1 MNLLLT
7 LAFAAL
13 PDGLLFH
20 ASFEKDGKAAVA
32 QGNPQLFSAATY
44 KGSPAGQPG
53 LAAAPNVVLAPGAG
67 RNGSGALRFNAKNEN
82 AVYFEA
88 AKNVNFA
95 AGTISFWLRLDP
107 NKDLAPG
114 FCDPFQ
120 LTDKDYN
127 NSAIWVDFTKD
138 ERPRHFRLGVFGA
151 LKAWN
156 PTDAPPDKNPVFNN
170 RLVVHK
176 NPPFTASQW
185 THVVITHQGLGTP
198 AGTASLYLNGTLLG
212 TASKIPEAF
221 DWAPEKTKLRLGV
234 NYVGLFD
241 DLMVFN
247 RPLSAAEIKNLGA
260 N

>member
-1 MNLLLT
+1 MNLFLL

-20 ASFEKDGKAAVA
+20 ASFEKDGQATVA
-32 QGNPQLFSAATY
+32 KGNSQLFSAATY
-44 KGSPAGQPG
+44 KGDPAGKPG

-67 RNGSGALRFNAKNEN
+67 RNGSGALRFTAKNEN

-88 AKNVNFA
+88 AKNVNFS
-95 AGTISFWLRLDP
+95 AGTISFWLRLNP

-138 ERPRHFRLGVFGA
+138 ERPRYFRLGVFGA
-151 LKAWN
+151 LKAWS
-156 PTDAPPDKNPVFNN
+156 TSGIAPDKDPAFNN
-170 RLVVHK
+170 RLVVSK
-176 NPPFTASQW
+176 TPPFTGEKW
-185 THVVITHQGLGTP
+185 NHVAITHKGLGTP
-198 AGTASLYLNGTLLG
+198 GGTASLYVDGVLIGT
-212 TASKIPEAF
+212 TAKISEAF

-241 DLMVFN
+241 DLMIFD
-247 RPLSAAEIKNLGA
+247 RPLTAAEIKSLA

>member
-1 MNLLLT
+1 VNLLLL
-7 LAFAAL
+7 LALAAL

-32 QGNPQLFSAATY
+32 KGNAQLFSAATY
-44 KGSPAGQPG
+44 KNNPAGQPG
-53 LAAAPNVVLAPGAG
+53 LAAAPNAALVPGAG

-114 FCDPFQ
+114 YCDPFQ

-156 PTDAPPDKNPVFNN
+156 PTDIPPDKNPAFNN

-176 NPPFTASQW
+176 NPPFTAAQW
-185 THVVITHQGLGTP
+185 THVAITHQGLGTP
-198 AGTASLYLNGTLLG
+198 NGTASLYLNGTLIG
-212 TASKIPEAF
+212 TANKIPEAF
-221 DWAPEKTKLRLGV
+221 DWAAEKTKLRLGV

-241 DLMVFN
+241 DLMIFN
-247 RPLSAAEIKNLGA
+247 RPLNAAEIKSLGA